1 MKSIQVYDPAMCCST
16 GICGTGIDPALVRF
30 ASLLKQLSAAGVQVQ
45 RHNLGQRPLEFVLN
59 RTVKALLETEGN
71 EALPV
76 IFVDGTIQMKGR
88 YPDEAE
94 CEEWLHVLTSKGAS
108 V

>member
-1 MKSIQVYDPAMCCST
+1 MKAIQVYDPAMCCST
-16 GICGTGIDPALVRF
+16 GICGTEIDPALVRF
-30 ASLLKQLSAAGVQVQ
+30 AALLKKLSAAGVQVQ

-59 RTVKALLETEGN
+59 RTVKALLETDGK

-76 IFVDGTIQMKGR
+76 IFLDGVMQMKGR
-88 YPDEAE
+88 YPTEDECAD
-94 CEEWLHVLTSKGAS
+94 WLRRLTAKEGS

>member
-1 MKSIQVYDPAMCCST
+1 MKTIRVYDPAMCCST
-16 GICGTGIDPALVRF
+16 GICGTEIDPALVRF
-30 ASLLKQLSAAGVQVQ
+30 ASLLKQLSASGVQVQ

-59 RTVKALLETEGN
+59 RTVKALLETEGT

-76 IFVDGTIQMKGR
+76 IFIDGTMQMKGH
-88 YPDEAE
+88 YPTESE
-94 CEEWLHVLTSKGAS
+94 CEEWLHGPTSHGAS